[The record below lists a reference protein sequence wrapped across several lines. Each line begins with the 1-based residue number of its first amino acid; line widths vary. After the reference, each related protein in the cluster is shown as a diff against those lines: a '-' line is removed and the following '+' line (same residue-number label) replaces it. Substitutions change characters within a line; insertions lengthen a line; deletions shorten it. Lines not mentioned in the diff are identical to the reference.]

1 LNNND
6 DRNRRP
12 FRIAELAYRP
22 WDEFP
27 WYVVRTGSVI
37 EQGGLRFGVEGIGF
51 KTIEDAVYYMRTAT
65 ERDLSV
71 IDQIIEEREDRWK
84 EDE

>member
-1 LNNND
+1 MSSD
-6 DRNRRP
+6 SQRP
-12 FRIAELAYRP
+12 YRVAEICYRP

-51 KTIEDAVYYMRTAT
+51 LTLEDACNYVKSAT
-65 ERDLSV
+65 ERDLS
-71 IDQIIEEREDRWK
+71 IIEDRIKEKNKWK
-84 EDE
+84 DAE